1 MERTDWNF
9 PGSSGPKYDPT
20 AFARMLEDSYNN
32 MVGKLTDYDCPKCRN
47 RGDFVHVQVNGNRS
61 FTPCDCMELRRCI
74 GRMKAS
80 GLGDALE
87 WMTFDNF
94 AAREDWQKGLLD
106 VAKRYAENPR
116 GWLFLSGQ
124 PGCGKTHLCTAV
136 CRELLRKGMTV
147 RYLPWQDEMATLRF
161 RDGETRED
169 RLRELKNVPVLY
181 IDDFL
186 KTTAERPSA
195 WETNTAYSLLNA
207 RYSARMP
214 TILSCEYGLDALM
227 AIDEALAGRIGQR
240 SRNSCLHVR
249 ADVRRD
255 YRLRCDV

>member
-9 PGSSGPKYDPT
+9 PGSSGPKYDPA

-136 CRELLRKGMTV
+136 CRELMRKGMTV
-147 RYLPWQDEMATLRF
+147 RYLPWQDEMDTLRF

-186 KTTAERPSA
+186 KTTAGKPSA

-214 TILSCEYGLDALM
+214 TILSCEYSLDALM
-227 AIDEALAGRIGQR
+227 AIDEALAGRIGQM